1 MWCYLPKTLVSRGVA
16 SRRRC
21 FEVTCPPVNVDL
33 TSLYLPKTLVL
44 HVRGFSPRKRLSFRG
59 PTSRKGWFHVILH
72 PEKVFGA
79 RCFSS
84 RGPWFD
90 VGWPHETLIL
100 RHVTSRRRW
109 FYVVLTPRKR
119 WSDVLLPPENVYFT
133 LCHLPKTLILRC
145 FGCQKRWFYVMLPPE
160 DVYFYVGWPPKN
172 GRSTRL

>member
-1 MWCYLPKTLVSRGVA
+1 MSRLARGVLKLWFYVMLPPEDVGFTWFHPPKNMVSRGFA

-21 FEVTCPPVNVDL
+21 FEVTCPPENVDL

-72 PEKVFGA
+72 PENVFVA

-90 VGWPHETLIL
+90 VG
-100 RHVTSRRRW
+100 
-109 FYVVLTPRKR
+109 
-119 WSDVLLPPENVYFT
+119 
-133 LCHLPKTLILRC
+133 
-145 FGCQKRWFYVMLPPE
+145 
-160 DVYFYVGWPPKN
+160 
-172 GRSTRL
+172 